1 VPELV
6 KRDGIVAFL
15 VLENLKKRE
24 LDAVL
29 EESELPAFLLHTV
42 PVRRLTFGFK
52 AKLQRS

>member
-1 VPELV
+1 M
-6 KRDGIVAFL
+6 RDGIVAFL